1 MNRIRKTDFF
11 AALENEGYTKEELDH
26 LFYVVYHMDKKVRKW
41 VINWFHGKGYP
52 QERVEGVTVLELVEK
67 QGLKPLNAFIVM
79 NWLLKDP
86 DAAKYSLTRP
96 RLELMIDEI
105 TKKEILE
112 QTKSIKMAPEEA
124 EREGKEGDE
133 PAEEITEE

>member
-1 MNRIRKTDFF
+1 
-11 AALENEGYTKEELDH
+11 
-26 LFYVVYHMDKKVRKW
+26 
-41 VINWFHGKGYP
+41 
-52 QERVEGVTVLELVEK
+52 
-67 QGLKPLNAFIVM
+67 M

-112 QTKSIKMAPEEA
+112 QTKSIKTAIEEA
-124 EREGKEGDE
+124 EGGGKEDE
-133 PAEEITEE
+133 LAEEITEE